1 MATLPPVT
9 DTIARFV
16 TETDLS
22 AVSAKTRVNATMHIL
37 DVLGVALAG
46 VSTPPAEID
55 LDYCKRLGVAT
66 EGSIWGAHGMDSRSE
81 RIALI
86 VGMSINAIV
95 YSLIAF
101 GLLKWFGHS
110 NESRSPRD
118 E

>member
-46 VSTPPAEID
+46 VSTPPAEIA
-55 LDYCKRLGVAT
+55 LDYCKRLGVVYRSFDL
-66 EGSIWGAHGMDSRSE
+66 GHPCQGICFHCGLCQRPVSSRP
-81 RIALI
+81 RFRRL
-86 VGMSINAIV
+86 GRV
-95 YSLIAF
+95 YTCRPSA
-101 GLLKWFGHS
+101 
-110 NESRSPRD
+110 PAC
-118 E
+118 